1 MPRITD
7 LWHSDNNSYHSD
19 FMQRKTD
26 IIIALIIGEVAAWL
40 MVGISRN
47 IEALVPFFRYILL
60 LPLLFPLF
68 TVAVILVGERMS
80 RFSATVYQLAKF
92 MLVGGTNF
100 LVDLGVLNLLI
111 FVFQVSHGLPA
122 VLFKAAAFG
131 VAVTFSFFMNKFWTF
146 GARSTA
152 EALKE
157 FVEFFVVALIGLGIN
172 LGMFSFVNDFVGA
185 RAGLPLETWANISA
199 LSAAVVGLAWNF
211 VAIKFFVFKKTD
223 NPQPTTNNTI

>member
-1 MPRITD
+1 
-7 LWHSDNNSYHSD
+7 
-19 FMQRKTD
+19 MQRKTD
-26 IIIALIIGEVAAWL
+26 IIIALIIGEAAALL

-60 LPLLFPLF
+60 LPVVFPLF
-68 TVAVILVGERMS
+68 TVVVILVGERAS

-92 MLVGGTNF
+92 MLVGGLNF
-100 LVDLGVLNLLI
+100 LLDLGVLNLLI
-111 FVFQVSHGLPA
+111 FIFQISQGLPA
-122 VLFKAAAFG
+122 VLFKGAAFG

-172 LGMFSFVNDFVGA
+172 LGTFSFVNDFIGV
-185 RAGLPLETWANISA
+185 RAGLPPATWANIAA
-199 LSAAVVGLAWNF
+199 LTAAVVGLAWNF
-211 VAIKFFVFKKTD
+211 AAIKFFVFKKVS
-223 NPQPTTNNTI
+223 NVANGSNVTNVSSGTL